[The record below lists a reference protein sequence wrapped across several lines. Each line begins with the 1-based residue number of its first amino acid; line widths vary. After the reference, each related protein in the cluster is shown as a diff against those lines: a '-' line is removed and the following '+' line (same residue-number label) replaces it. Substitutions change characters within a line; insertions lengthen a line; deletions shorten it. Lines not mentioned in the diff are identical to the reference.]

1 MEGELFDVRL
11 KHALTFFTATK
22 RMAVDVLPR
31 QGLCA
36 LLAIVAPEEVDR
48 LGSGLEEVGLTASTE
63 SKASWMIRFPQT
75 AWGDSIR

>member
-1 MEGELFDVRL
+1 MEGELFDVPL

-22 RMAVDVLPR
+22 RIAVDVLPR
-31 QGLCA
+31 RGLCA
-36 LLAIVAPEEVDR
+36 LLAIVPP
-48 LGSGLEEVGLTASTE
+48 GMEVGLTASTE

>member
-1 MEGELFDVRL
+1 M
-11 KHALTFFTATK
+11 
-22 RMAVDVLPR
+22 M
-31 QGLCA
+31 
-36 LLAIVAPEEVDR
+36 VAPEEIDR